1 MDEGGKLVAFIV
13 IGMVLI
19 AAVAFIFFIQQPN
32 LPDNTI
38 DLPDVDDFEPI
49 SPLDKDKP
57 TTLPEIDDD
66 DDESS
71 DDEDEKETEEKKSE
85 DKKESSS
92 NEKTEYDNEL
102 LKILYDYAIPFAL
115 LISYS
120 IVALAFMVSKIFS
133 SREAETWAKLELRE
147 VLISTMYAAI
157 ILSFLPVFNLIVD
170 DFSLRTNGYNVNSIF
185 IQLMDHSFGPI
196 KSTMDYMFMFSS
208 LNWIGWNPSAVVGI
222 PFMPTMPVVHLNY
235 AHFYDSKAFINL
247 FSLFAHTFIPILFS
261 AMVSIMG
268 QIVVLNFFE
277 KALFVFIGLGI
288 AMRSFTFT
296 RKMGGTLLAIV
307 LGLFFLLK
315 LMLVIEASIYT
326 NMGLNTEI
334 KLEGDASFE
343 FFEFISQAISL
354 LMEGLLQ
361 LFEVINFPLYFY
373 QYISDCIAS
382 MGKIM
387 AVFCIIIAPIMWLID
402 LIIAIIKIV
411 VGIIFWAFSVI
422 SIMLMG
428 VVTITDNIDFVII
441 NSIAL
446 YSDVIV
452 FAFFMPVLNFIII
465 IAGIK
470 SLTETFGGDAAVVNM
485 LTFI

>member
-1 MDEGGKLVAFIV
+1 
-13 IGMVLI
+13 
-19 AAVAFIFFIQQPN
+19 
-32 LPDNTI
+32 
-38 DLPDVDDFEPI
+38 
-49 SPLDKDKP
+49 
-57 TTLPEIDDD
+57 
-66 DDESS
+66 
-71 DDEDEKETEEKKSE
+71 
-85 DKKESSS
+85 
-92 NEKTEYDNEL
+92 
-102 LKILYDYAIPFAL
+102 
-115 LISYS
+115 
-120 IVALAFMVSKIFS
+120 
-133 SREAETWAKLELRE
+133 
-147 VLISTMYAAI
+147 
-157 ILSFLPVFNLIVD
+157 
-170 DFSLRTNGYNVNSIF
+170 
-185 IQLMDHSFGPI
+185 
-196 KSTMDYMFMFSS
+196 
-208 LNWIGWNPSAVVGI
+208 
-222 PFMPTMPVVHLNY
+222 
-235 AHFYDSKAFINL
+235 
-247 FSLFAHTFIPILFS
+247 
-261 AMVSIMG
+261 
-268 QIVVLNFFE
+268 
-277 KALFVFIGLGI
+277 
-288 AMRSFTFT
+288 
-296 RKMGGTLLAIV
+296 MGGTLLAIV

-326 NMGLNTEI
+326 NMGLNNEI

-387 AVFCIIIAPIMWLID
+387 AVFCIIIAPFMWLID

-470 SLTETFGGDAAVVNM
+470 SLTETFGGDPAVVNM